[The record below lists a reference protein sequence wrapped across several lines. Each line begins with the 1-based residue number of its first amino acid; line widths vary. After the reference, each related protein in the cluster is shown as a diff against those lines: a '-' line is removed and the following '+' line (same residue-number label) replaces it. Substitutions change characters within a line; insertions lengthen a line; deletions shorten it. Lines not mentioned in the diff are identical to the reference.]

1 MGCIK
6 KKIKDFPGSPV
17 VASVLPMQGAWVRS
31 LGTKI
36 LHAEWWGQKLEVTPV
51 KCPWQWYAKVQ
62 NMRDDRYTHKHV
74 LCVYMY

>member
-6 KKIKDFPGSPV
+6 KKLRTSLAV
-17 VASVLPMQGAWVRS
+17 QWLRLCAS
-31 LGTKI
+31 
-36 LHAEWWGQKLEVTPV
+36 HAGG
-51 KCPWQWYAKVQ
+51 YAKVQ